1 MGRLDYILSTMK
13 RTAPKLKVLVLFDG
27 SGCVSKMARQMGY
40 DVRTLDILPLE
51 HIDLPMDIM
60 QFIPA
65 MLGDWVPD
73 MVWAS
78 PPCETYS
85 CITRMKGGGN
95 FYYQSLYDKSGKV
108 VGVKPR
114 VNFSIDKRLK
124 GHREKATLKATQHRG
139 FVNKTVEII
148 QYYTAV
154 NHGLVWFIENPA
166 TGCIRYILDGKI
178 KGMVENKTTYCM
190 YSTEY
195 RKETSIFSNMVLD
208 LKYCPRHKEGVV
220 DLCGG
225 HSDNLTQRYDH
236 KAQSEGV
243 VKKRTYLERSHIPAK
258 LCMDILYQGKKEFE
272 TMPM

>member
-13 RTAPKLKVLVLFDG
+13 KTAPKLKVLVLFDG

-73 MVWAS
+73 MIWAS

-85 CITRMKGGGN
+85 CITRMTGGGN
-95 FYYQSLYDKSGKV
+95 FYYQSIYDKTGKV
-108 VGVKPR
+108 AGVKPR
-114 VNFSIDKRLK
+114 INFNIDKRLK
-124 GHREKATLKATQHRG
+124 GHKEKATLKAAQHRG

-154 NHGLVWFIENPA
+154 NHGLIWFIENPA

-178 KGMVENKTTYCM
+178 KGMVENLTTYCM
-190 YSTEY
+190 YGTPY
-195 RKETSIFSNMVLD
+195 RKETSIFSNMKLT

-225 HSDNLTQRYDH
+225 HSDSLHQRNDH
-236 KAQSEGV
+236 KAQAKGV
-243 VKKRTYLERSHIPAK
+243 VTKTTYLERSHIPAK
-258 LCMDILYQGKKEFE
+258 LCMDILHQGKKEFE
-272 TMPM
+272 TMPC